1 MALQG
6 IVAKMSTDILT
17 PQTRPERSVFVP
29 VNANKYY
36 VSAQIPE
43 RLVLAIHR
51 AMEYVRVGNNTQ
63 HCHCFYCACRG
74 ST

>member
-17 PQTRPERSVFVP
+17 PQTRPERSVHVP

-51 AMEYVRVGNNTQ
+51 GGQ
-63 HCHCFYCACRG
+63 
-74 ST
+74 